1 MASPQRSNQTRVHC
15 LPLHIG
21 STRHEDRI
29 LGKSVPLVSWPI
41 RSNRP
46 CKTTYP
52 RWSTHARKPDAIMS
66 PMQRHETRS
75 LAVNQRT
82 GVTSALTALP
92 GGFGVPTRLR
102 PVRRLPSPLGRP
114 VSLVVGGDGPP
125 TYVGSGGGGA
135 CLSSS
140 GPAHDMATPITRRAH
155 IARSSPYCSEIDN
168 ATGMSAPNS
177 RWRMSRPLS
186 CGFFRPSTWVLQW
199 GPVVVTGISS
209 ADRVRP
215 LVGGAASMGSGRGDR
230 NQGSRLR
237 RPLSCDD
244 T

>member
-140 GPAHDMATPITRRAH
+140 GPARDMATPCHATCRSRSRVASAVRMAGSGTGIRPLHQPSRIPAMSRARQIELYPDH
-155 IARSSPYCSEIDN
+155 QCSWSSSPRS
-168 ATGMSAPNS
+168 P
-177 RWRMSRPLS
+177 
-186 CGFFRPSTWVLQW
+186 
-199 GPVVVTGISS
+199 
-209 ADRVRP
+209 
-215 LVGGAASMGSGRGDR
+215 
-230 NQGSRLR
+230 
-237 RPLSCDD
+237 
-244 T
+244 